1 MTDANEQLPT
11 EAELKAIRLS
21 EEKKEADRRRFY
33 IYSNDGDLLHTAT
46 QEEFDDIVF
55 NVCAFG
61 ADSRTF
67 TAHNGKLQ
75 LTFTTINENINE
87 TILKEIQEYVRKES
101 PSQALLERKSKK
113 VNLCHQLQ
121 SIQIDATMVNL
132 REQKP
137 EDRQK
142 YFDAMAKQQIDYYG
156 LYLWAFEELI
166 RRALLDGE
174 ALGNS

>member
-1 MTDANEQLPT
+1 MSEETKQELT
-11 EAELKAIRLS
+11 EAEIEAQRKE
-21 EEKKEADRRRFY
+21 EEKKEAERRKFC
-33 IYSNDGDLLHTAT
+33 IYSNDGDLLHTSN

-67 TAHNGKLQ
+67 QAHNGKIK
-75 LTFTTINENINE
+75 LTFTTISETINE
-87 TILKEIQEYVRKES
+87 EILKAMQEYVKDSS
-101 PSQALLERKSKK
+101 PSQALLERKRKK
-113 VNLCHQLQ
+113 LDLCYQLQ
-121 SIQIDATMVNL
+121 SIEVGNSNVNL
-132 REQKP
+132 RERKP

-156 LYLWAFEELI
+156 LYVWAFEELI

-174 ALGNS
+174 ALGN